1 MPRVKII
8 FAGLKT
14 WNLTLCFGT
23 DGDGIYCERIE
34 GEQELICQKH
44 PKDAPRSSHSV
55 FSTSTERINREVVS
69 FLTHPSIF
77 ENIVLSFLT
86 EREIS
91 SDISLFYLPFMYN
104 RVNK

>member
-1 MPRVKII
+1 MVFIVR
-8 FAGLKT
+8 G
-14 WNLTLCFGT
+14 
-23 DGDGIYCERIE
+23 IE

-55 FSTSTERINREVVS
+55 FSTATERISREVVS

-86 EREIS
+86 EREML